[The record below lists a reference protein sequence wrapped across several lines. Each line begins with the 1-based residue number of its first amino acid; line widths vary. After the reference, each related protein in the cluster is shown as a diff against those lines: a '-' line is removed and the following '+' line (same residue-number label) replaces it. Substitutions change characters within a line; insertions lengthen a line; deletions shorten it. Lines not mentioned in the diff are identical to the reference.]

1 MGNQVNSE
9 FVAGDSLNSILP
21 SPQAGDSPGYL
32 EPGPPGISPR
42 KGLYWT
48 QPCISIT
55 ERYLISVCQVLGEGG
70 EVREKKKK
78 KKEGALFEPEKIFE
92 AMWNWTSHL
101 I

>member
-9 FVAGDSLNSILP
+9 FVARDSLNSILP

-55 ERYLISVCQVLGEGG
+55 ERYLISVCQVLGAGG
-70 EVREKKKK
+70 EVREEKKKK
-78 KKEGALFEPEKIFE
+78 DRRGPVWAWEDFWSYVEL
-92 AMWNWTSHL
+92 NL
-101 I
+101 

>member
-1 MGNQVNSE
+1 MGNQVNSK

-21 SPQAGDSPGYL
+21 SPQAGDSSGYL

-55 ERYLISVCQVLGEGG
+55 ERYLISVCQVLGAGG
-70 EVREKKKK
+70 EVREEKKKK
-78 KKEGALFEPEKIFE
+78 KDRRGPVWAWEDFWSYVEL
-92 AMWNWTSHL
+92 NL
-101 I
+101 